1 MVGTLRVTI
10 EDPSWVESGAWNSM
24 SRGWPRHQRPQRTAS
39 IPRKLELPQGKSSA
53 HEDGRTG
60 RRGAERMTPV
70 PGGVLRR
77 RPPRLGLARRTPGAD
92 LSTWSAQPLA
102 CGYCVDRGPGTRNE
116 QGDHWRRFGG
126 VARRRRSQVV
136 SVRRWSHSANSTSA
150 GRQSRSKPGGPTD
163 ISPLATEAGTAVGP
177 CFAASLHRS
186 TDLYMRAIR
195 CGRTQSGRTKWQV

>member
-24 SRGWPRHQRPQRTAS
+24 SRGWPWHQRPQRTAS
-39 IPRKLELPQGKSSA
+39 IPRKLELPQGRSSA

-77 RPPRLGLARRTPGAD
+77 RLPRLGLARRTPGAD

-116 QGDHWRRFGG
+116 QGDHRRRFGG
-126 VARRRRSQVV
+126 DARRRRSQVV

-150 GRQSRSKPGGPTD
+150 GKAIPKQTRRAYGH
-163 ISPLATEAGTAVGP
+163 LTAVGP
-177 CFAASLHRS
+177 CFAASLQRS
-186 TDLYMRAIR
+186 DLYMRAIR